1 MPSPHLKRYSPAMLL
16 EEIPRTAGPQ
26 DPTLVQEL
34 CQWITERYG
43 EGPQVSAAILGL
55 SVVAGLVLHY
65 VVLRGLA
72 MLFRR
77 TKNDVDERIL
87 ATLRWPVIVTVVLA
101 GSFVAVSVLG
111 ESAWTSG
118 IQGPVGRALLTIALV
133 LWTVLGLRI
142 SAILLQYASHLSD
155 RFALI
160 DMRTVPLFANLATV
174 LVLGL
179 ALYLL
184 LQIWDIDAAGWLASA
199 GIVGVAVGFAA
210 KDTLSNLFAG
220 VFIVADAPY
229 QLGDYIVLD
238 DGVRGEVVHIGLRST
253 RIKTRNDVLIT
264 IPNAVIGTS
273 KIVNQS
279 GGGDTAMRV
288 GIPVGVGYDSDVEQ
302 VKRVLLEVAGQQTNI
317 RDEPAPRV
325 RFRRLGDSALEFEL
339 QVWVHEPALRGRV
352 VDAILTRLVGRF
364 REEGIDIPFPQRTLH
379 VVREAE
385 V

>member
-1 MPSPHLKRYSPAMLL
+1 MLL
-16 EEIPRTAGPQ
+16 EESGQEPPQ
-26 DPTLVQEL
+26 SEPELVREL
-34 CQWITERYG
+34 CDWITSKFG
-43 EGPQVSAAILGL
+43 EGPEVAAGVLGVSLL
-55 SVVAGLVLHY
+55 VGLVLHY
-65 VVLRGLA
+65 VVLKGLA
-72 MLFRR
+72 PLFMR
-77 TKNDVDERIL
+77 TKTDVDERIL
-87 ATLRWPVIVTVVLA
+87 RALRGPVILTVILFGCYLA
-101 GSFVAVSVLG
+101 AVVLG
-111 ESAWTSG
+111 EESWAASLSETLSR
-118 IQGPVGRALLTIALV
+118 ILVTVALV
-133 LWTVLGLRI
+133 VWTIQGLRI
-142 SAILLQYASHLSD
+142 SSILLHYASHLTD
-155 RFALI
+155 RFSVI
-160 DMRTVPLFANLATV
+160 DMRTVPLFANLVTV

-184 LQIWDIDAAGWLASA
+184 LKIWQIDAAGWLASA

-288 GIPVGVGYDSDVEQ
+288 GIPVGVGYDSDIEE
-302 VKRVLLEVAGQQTNI
+302 VKSILLEVANEQGSI
-317 RDEPAPRV
+317 KPDPAPRV

-339 QVWVHEPALRGRV
+339 LVWVQEPALRGRV
-352 VDAILTRLVGRF
+352 VDAILTRIVHRF
-364 REEGIDIPFPQRTLH
+364 REAEIEIPFPQRTVH
-379 VVREAE
+379 MVGAQEA
-385 V
+385 